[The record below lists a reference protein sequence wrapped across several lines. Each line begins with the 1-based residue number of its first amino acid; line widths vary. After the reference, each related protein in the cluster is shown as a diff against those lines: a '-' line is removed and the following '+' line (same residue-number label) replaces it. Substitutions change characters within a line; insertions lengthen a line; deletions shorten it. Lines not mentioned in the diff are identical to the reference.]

1 MVNTKKKRGPKI
13 SAKRQAIHDQ
23 WLKAQATGDKLHAEN
38 SDRFVNYKQ
47 HAKLR
52 RLSEEPSEP
61 QA

>member
-1 MVNTKKKRGPKI
+1 MVNTKKKRGPRI

-38 SDRFVNYKQ
+38 SNRFVNYKQ
-47 HAKLR
+47 HAK
-52 RLSEEPSEP
+52 P